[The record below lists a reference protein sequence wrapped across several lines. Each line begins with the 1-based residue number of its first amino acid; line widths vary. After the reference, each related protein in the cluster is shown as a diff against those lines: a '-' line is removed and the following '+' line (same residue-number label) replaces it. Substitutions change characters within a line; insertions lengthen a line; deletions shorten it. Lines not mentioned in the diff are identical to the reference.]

1 MARSLIA
8 LALTGAALGGL
19 AGCAGSGTV
28 KKLGEESRLTQVQI
42 SENTRVTDE
51 LRAELAA
58 VRKDVQALRQELQA
72 ALQEREKT
80 QRESAEEL
88 GRRTAAAEKRIEALA
103 GAVRGVEMT
112 VGGMADQVAKLE
124 AVNTSAARREARPAK
139 PPARAAAATLA
150 AEDLFTRANES
161 FKNGELAQAI
171 LDFEDFVARYPS
183 HPLAPA
189 AQFSIGEAYY
199 NARDFQH
206 AATEYRKA
214 VDLAPKG
221 DRAPEALFK
230 MGLAYR
236 SLRRPERAREVWSQ
250 LLRDF
255 PQSEA
260 AQKARL
266 AMREVARPTR
276 GGSAATGTTTSE
288 SR

>member
-1 MARSLIA
+1 MSHHLVA
-8 LALTGAALGGL
+8 LVLAGAALGGL

-28 KKLGEESRLTQVQI
+28 KKLGEESKLTQVQL
-42 SENTRVTDE
+42 SEMTRVNEE

-58 VRKDVQALRQELQA
+58 LRKELQGVRQELDA
-72 ALQEREKT
+72 TLRDRDRV
-80 QRESAEEL
+80 QREGLEEL
-88 GRRTAAAEKRIEALA
+88 ARRAAATEKRVDTLA

-124 AVNTSAARREARPAK
+124 AVSTSAARREARPAK
-139 PPARAAAATLA
+139 SPARAAAATLA

-183 HPLAPA
+183 HPLAPT

-206 AATEYRKA
+206 ATTEYKKA

-230 MGLAYR
+230 QGLAYR
-236 SLRRPERAREVWSQ
+236 SLRRPERAREVWNQ

-255 PQSEA
+255 PTSEA

-266 AMREVARPTR
+266 AMREVARPGR
-276 GGSAATGTTTSE
+276 PAAAAATE

>member
-1 MARSLIA
+1 MSRQLVA
-8 LALTGAALGGL
+8 LVLAGAALGGL
-19 AGCAGSGTV
+19 AGCAGSGAV
-28 KKLGEESRLTQVQI
+28 KKLGDESRLTQVQI
-42 SENTRVTDE
+42 SENARVSEE
-51 LRAELAA
+51 LRADLAA
-58 VRKDVQALRQELQA
+58 LRKEVQALRQELDA
-72 ALQEREKT
+72 ALR
-80 QRESAEEL
+80 QRDQAQHETAEEL
-88 GRRTAAAEKRIEALA
+88 ARRAAATDKRIEALA

-124 AVNTSAARREARPAK
+124 AVSTSAARREARPAK

-206 AATEYRKA
+206 ATTEYRKA

-230 MGLAYR
+230 LGLAYR
-236 SLRRPERAREVWSQ
+236 SLRRPDRAREVWSQ

-266 AMREVARPTR
+266 VMREVARPAR
-276 GGSAATGTTTSE
+276 PGATASSE

>member
-1 MARSLIA
+1 
-8 LALTGAALGGL
+8 
-19 AGCAGSGTV
+19 
-28 KKLGEESRLTQVQI
+28 
-42 SENTRVTDE
+42 
-51 LRAELAA
+51 
-58 VRKDVQALRQELQA
+58 
-72 ALQEREKT
+72 
-80 QRESAEEL
+80 
-88 GRRTAAAEKRIEALA
+88 
-103 GAVRGVEMT
+103 
-112 VGGMADQVAKLE
+112 
-124 AVNTSAARREARPAK
+124 
-139 PPARAAAATLA
+139 
-150 AEDLFTRANES
+150 
-161 FKNGELAQAI
+161 
-171 LDFEDFVARYPS
+171 
-183 HPLAPA
+183 
-189 AQFSIGEAYY
+189 
-199 NARDFQH
+199 
-206 AATEYRKA
+206 